1 MTQEQKELVL
11 KDICARLPYR
21 VNVKIEFLENGVSGT
36 EEGPFNGETYEEILK
51 SGDIITSIQPYLRP
65 MSTMTEEE
73 EDEYLD
79 EEFWTD
85 WLLEHHFDYRE
96 LIPMGLALRAPEGM
110 YKTE

>member
-1 MTQEQKELVL
+1 MTKEQKELVL

-21 VNVKIEFLENGVSGT
+21 VNIKVEFLENGTTEV
-36 EEGPFNGETYEEILK
+36 EEGPFNGEAYEEILRRI
-51 SGDIITSIQPYLRP
+51 DTVTSIQPYLRP

-73 EDEYLD
+73 EDEYLG
-79 EEFWTD
+79 EEFWID
-85 WLLEHHFDYRE
+85 WLNAHHFDCRE